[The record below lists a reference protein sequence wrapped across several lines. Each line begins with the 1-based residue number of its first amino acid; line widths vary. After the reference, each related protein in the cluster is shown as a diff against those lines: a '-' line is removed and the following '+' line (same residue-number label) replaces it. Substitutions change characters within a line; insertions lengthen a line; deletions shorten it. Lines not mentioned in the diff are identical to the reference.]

1 MKIIAFDTETHR
13 FRPGNMAP
21 KIVCLSWS
29 MGKNRGRGLLVEHSQ
44 IENWL
49 RQHLQGA
56 IDGSA
61 RLVGQYVA
69 YDFKCILRTF
79 PNLWDLVWK
88 AYSKD
93 SIVCTSIREK
103 LIDIAVGD
111 LPFYYDKTGKKRK
124 METYSLEE
132 IAAKRLGKK
141 VEKGSD
147 TWRTRFEELDGVP
160 FEEWPLDAKKYALDD
175 ADVCREIYTNQ
186 ERRAHEINYSLP
198 TQFEDTRADFA
209 LALMSTWGVRVDV
222 PRVKKLWSTTVDR
235 MTELAAEIDKS
246 GLATWKPQDQLDL
259 GENRPKEVPDVKK
272 SMKILRAAIEEH
284 YPGEPPKTPKGSI
297 QTGREVIER
306 CHFEPLEKLSEFERL
321 RKITNTYLRKM
332 FEPVVHARF
341 EAIGGVSNRTSCST
355 PNLQN
360 QPNLAGLRECFV
372 PRPGFVFLAC
382 DFDSQEMR
390 TLAQSCLDIVG
401 RSKLAER
408 YQADRHFDP
417 HLEFAAKLAGLTVD
431 EAVEKFLA
439 EDPFIK
445 KLRQKAKICNFGFP
459 GGMAPKTLVD
469 YARGWGVEIN
479 AQQAKDFQ
487 DIWFEQ
493 WSEMRAY
500 FDHIQALVGHG
511 GGGTSTHPQSGF
523 RRGSLGYCDASNG
536 YFQTLAAHA
545 SKAAL
550 FEVSRR
556 CYNDRRSALFGLRAV
571 LFVHDEI
578 ILETPERG
586 SHEAAMELERV
597 LVESME
603 KWTPDIPAAASSTL
617 MNVWSKRAKRIVE
630 DGRLV
635 TWKEGQ

>member
-1 MKIIAFDTETHR
+1 MKILAFDTETHR

-21 KIVCLSWS
+21 CVVCLSWS
-29 MGKNRGRGLLVEHSQ
+29 LGNHGRGLIVEQKQ

-49 RQHLQGA
+49 RQYLQEA
-56 IDGSA
+56 IDGSTL
-61 RLVGQYVA
+61 LVGQYVA

-79 PNLWDLVWK
+79 PDLWDLVWK
-88 AYSKD
+88 AYQSNA
-93 SIVCTSIREK
+93 ITCTSIREK

-111 LPFYYDKTGKKRK
+111 LPYYYDKTGKKRK

-141 VEKGSD
+141 VDKGSD
-147 TWRTRFEELDGVP
+147 TWRLRFEELDGVP
-160 FEEWPLDAKKYALDD
+160 FEDWPIDARKYALDD
-175 ADVCREIYTNQ
+175 ADLTREIYVDQN
-186 ERRAHEINYSLP
+186 RRAHGINYSLP
-198 TQFEDTRADFA
+198 TEFEDTRADFA

-222 PRVKKLWSTTVDR
+222 PRVKKLWSSTVDR

-246 GLATWKPQDQLDL
+246 GLATWKPQNELML
-259 GENRPKEVPDVKK
+259 GDSRPKEVPDVKK
-272 SMKILRAAIEEH
+272 SMKVLREAIRKH
-284 YPGEPPKTPKGSI
+284 YPGEPPTTPTGKIKTG
-297 QTGREVIER
+297 QEVVDK
-306 CHFEPLEKLSEFERL
+306 CDFEPLTKLVEFDKL
-321 RKITNTYLRKM
+321 RKIANTYLRKM

-341 EAIGGVSNRTSCST
+341 DSIGGVSNRTSCSS

-360 QPNLAGLRECFV
+360 QPNLKGLRECFV
-372 PRPGFVFLAC
+372 PRDGFVFLAC

-408 YQADRHFDP
+408 YQRDRHFDP
-417 HLEFAAKLAGLTVD
+417 HLEFAARLARISIE
-431 EAVEKFLA
+431 EAVEKLQA
-439 EDPFIK
+439 EDPFIL

-469 YARGWGVEIN
+469 YAKGWGVRID
-479 AQQAKDFQ
+479 ATQAKEFQ

-493 WSEMRAY
+493 WPEMDGYFEHVRAL
-500 FDHIQALVGHG
+500 IGHASN
-511 GGGTSTHPQSGF
+511 GTATHPQSGF
-523 RRGSLGYCDASNG
+523 RRGALGYCDASNG

-550 FEVSRR
+550 FEVCRR
-556 CYNDRRSALFGLRAV
+556 AYNDRESVLFGLRAV
-571 LFVHDEI
+571 LFVHDEV
-578 ILETPERG
+578 ILETPESG
-586 SHEAAMELERV
+586 SHEAASELERV

-603 KWTPDIPAAASSTL
+603 KWTPDIPAAASATL
-617 MNVWSKRAKRIVE
+617 MNVWSKQAKRVVE

-635 TWKEGQ
+635 TWKE